1 MAPKD
6 LVHRWEAT
14 NWDTKG
20 SIPQST
26 VYLEA
31 SQGRLNIYVPT
42 QKGRAAQNMMII
54 GAPLWYAIGLPLVI
68 VTVLNYS
75 GAQSLSGFM
84 LDLFLLIVWP
94 AGAILVAVY
103 ARRQGMMYAMQK
115 PQAVVPVTKI
125 RGVDLGFIQQDI
137 LLVVNGENIDLT
149 VTALASRLM
158 TALKLTD
165 HPIELR
171 TR

>member
-1 MAPKD
+1 MAPKNP
-6 LVHRWEAT
+6 VHRWEAR
-14 NWDTKG
+14 NWDTEG
-20 SIPQST
+20 SIPQSA

-31 SQGRLNIYVPT
+31 TQGKLSIYVPT

-54 GAPLWYAIGLPLVI
+54 GAPLWYAIGLPLAI
-68 VTVLNYS
+68 VTVLDYS
-75 GAQSLSGFM
+75 GAQRLSGFM

-103 ARRQGMMYAMQK
+103 ARRQGMAYAMQK
-115 PQAVVPVTKI
+115 PQAVLPVSKI
-125 RGVDLGFIQQDI
+125 RGVDLGLIQQDI

-149 VTALASRLM
+149 VTAWASRLV
-158 TALKLTD
+158 TALKLTE
-165 HPIELR
+165 HPIDLR